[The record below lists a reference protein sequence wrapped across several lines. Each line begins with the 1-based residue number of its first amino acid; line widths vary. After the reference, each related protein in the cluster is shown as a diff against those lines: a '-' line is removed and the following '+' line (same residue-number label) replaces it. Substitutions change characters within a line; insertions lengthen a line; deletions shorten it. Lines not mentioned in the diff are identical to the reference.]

1 MVVSFFMG
9 FVAGMLATVGGLALL
24 ALHAFRKGVG
34 I

>member
-9 FVAGMLATVGGLALL
+9 FVAGMLFMFGGLAAL
-24 ALHAFRKGVG
+24 AAWAMRKGIG